1 MKSLHSKNIFL
12 HIYKILHL
20 LILFHQSALG
30 MLNDN
35 QKCFNNINI
44 KQEYFHNKEKYIY
57 IKRMTEHCTKM
68 RMKGKKNQNMME

>member
-1 MKSLHSKNIFL
+1 MKSLYSKNIFL

-35 QKCFNNINI
+35 QKCSTISTL
-44 KQEYFHNKEKYIY
+44 NKNTSTTRKKYIY

-68 RMKGKKNQNMME
+68 RMKEKKSKYD